1 MASELKNLSL
11 YDAGDIPD
19 GKDYKIGIVVAK
31 WNRPITESLLNGCL
45 DTLKEHGVKEDNI
58 HVTWVPG
65 SFELPYGANAL
76 DQREKLHA
84 LICLGCV
91 IKGETPHNE
100 YINQSVASALMQ
112 LGLMRQK
119 PFIFGLLTP
128 NTQEQAEDRAG
139 GKHGNKGT
147 EAAVTALEMI
157 SLSKKLKQSDKTI
170 GFK

>member
-1 MASELKNLSL
+1 MASELKNLSQ
-11 YDAGDIPD
+11 YDADEIPN
-19 GKDYKIGIVVAK
+19 GKDYKIGIVVSK
-31 WNRPITESLLNGCL
+31 WNRSITESLLNACTV
-45 DTLKEHGVKEDNI
+45 TLLEHGVPEENI
-58 HVTWVPG
+58 YIAWVPG
-65 SFELPYGANAL
+65 SFELPYGANTL
-76 DQREKLHA
+76 DQKEKLHA
-84 LICLGCV
+84 VICLGCV

-112 LGLMRQK
+112 LGLMKQK

-157 SLSKKLKQSDKTI
+157 GLSRKLKQSDKTI